1 MAPWDSRTSRSYT
14 PTYDY
19 LGDPIPRDQVAVSG
33 VPIGLET
40 MALRQH
46 LRAPIPP
53 AAGEIG
59 TLPDFRTRFS
69 QGMPA
74 GQAAYWARRD
84 KAAAAMAKAIPHMGK
99 AQLGR
104 DVATAGVG
112 ILGEAARLGV
122 GLSKTETE
130 LENARKIAALR
141 RGRMG
146 LSRAEYARHARQVM
160 EAPRALIS
168 QMQKAEEARTA
179 GAPTTRSA
187 ATLARGQ
194 RESRRALSEAGQKA
208 GQFLVEADVQRA
220 QQMRQELAEREAYEG
235 IQQDKRKALVMQA
248 IPAVAKPLGQL
259 VASIPVKTISPEQ
272 MEKMVRIYGPENAIM
287 MAQMARDMGPG
298 QRRQFVTSAL
308 TEQQTEPTI
317 P

>member
-1 MAPWDSRTSRSYT
+1 
-14 PTYDY
+14 
-19 LGDPIPRDQVAVSG
+19 
-33 VPIGLET
+33 
-40 MALRQH
+40 
-46 LRAPIPP
+46 
-53 AAGEIG
+53 
-59 TLPDFRTRFS
+59 
-69 QGMPA
+69 MPA